1 MFGGNSEFSSR
12 WMSMS
17 GTDNEGDKLKA
28 VWELMEMKIQMRNL
42 ETKHREEIEDLTET
56 VKKWKELSWEK
67 EKIIRL

>member
-1 MFGGNSEFSSR
+1 
-12 WMSMS
+12 MSMS